1 MTSSSG
7 PMATPATPI
16 KPIDPAASSAERS
29 GRRLSGGWMIVADKE
44 LGDHVGSLRFFIV
57 LMIVAVAGIIAMY
70 SAADTLKSLNS
81 TSGQLAGQPSVFIRV
96 FSVSPTI
103 AGLTLPSFV
112 GFMALLGPLFG
123 IAFGFD
129 AVNGERA
136 ERTLPRLLAQPIHR
150 DDVINGKFVA
160 GIVAIG
166 LAIISVTA
174 IVSAVVVF
182 KLGIVPSAEDVLR
195 LLLWIVITIVYVSF
209 WLAFAMLCSVL
220 LRRAANSALV
230 ALALWLALALFGG
243 LLVAVVANAIV
254 SGDTSAS
261 QADQYSNAQLQ
272 QLLTALQPA
281 GLYQQATQ
289 AILDPTFRA
298 FVALQS
304 QLEGAIQGTLSFTQ
318 SVLIVWQQIVAL
330 VAITVIVFAG
340 AYIAFLRQ
348 EVRA

>member
-1 MTSSSG
+1 
-7 PMATPATPI
+7 
-16 KPIDPAASSAERS
+16 
-29 GRRLSGGWMIVADKE
+29 
-44 LGDHVGSLRFFIV
+44 
-57 LMIVAVAGIIAMY
+57 VAG
-70 SAADTLKSLNS
+70 
-81 TSGQLAGQPSVFIRV
+81 
-96 FSVSPTI
+96 
-103 AGLTLPSFV
+103 V
-112 GFMALLGPLFG
+112 GILRMG
-123 IAFGFD
+123 IAPEPSD
-129 AVNGERA
+129 IV
-136 ERTLPRLLAQPIHR
+136 RL
-150 DDVINGKFVA
+150 VA
-160 GIVAIG
+160 W
-166 LAIISVTA
+166 
-174 IVSAVVVF
+174 VV
-182 KLGIVPSAEDVLR
+182 L
-195 LLLWIVITIVYVSF
+195 TIVYVGF